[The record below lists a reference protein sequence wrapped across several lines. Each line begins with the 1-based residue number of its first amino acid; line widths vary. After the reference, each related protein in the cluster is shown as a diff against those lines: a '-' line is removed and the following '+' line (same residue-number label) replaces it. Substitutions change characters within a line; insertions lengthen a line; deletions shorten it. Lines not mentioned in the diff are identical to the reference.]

1 MRNRIQC
8 RFFSGPVFCTS
19 SRGALMISLGGFKF
33 LKHTVSKDGIK
44 TRWWC
49 GTHNNRSCRA
59 VLYTIDDKICSI
71 KNTNS
76 KVSFLLDRPTFFT
89 SKIGA
94 RLMQLR
100 GYHYTRRSVCSSKV
114 RWLCT
119 ESRDRNCHAVVVT
132 IGRTIIDRHNKHNHP
147 PK

>member
-1 MRNRIQC
+1 M
-8 RFFSGPVFCTS
+8 S
-19 SRGALMISLGGFKF
+19 SRGALMISLDGFKF
-33 LKHTVSKDGIK
+33 LKHTVSKGGLK

-49 GTHNNRSCRA
+49 GTHNHRGCRA
-59 VLYTIDDKICSI
+59 VVYTVADKAYP
-71 KNTNS
+71 NQT
-76 KVSFLLDRPTFFT
+76 FLSDRPTFFT